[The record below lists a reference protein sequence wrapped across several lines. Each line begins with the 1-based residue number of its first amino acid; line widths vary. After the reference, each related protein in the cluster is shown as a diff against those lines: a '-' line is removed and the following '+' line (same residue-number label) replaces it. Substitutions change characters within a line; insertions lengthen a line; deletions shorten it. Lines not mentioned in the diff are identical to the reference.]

1 MFYGRKNCV
10 QLEAGLFS
18 LENQWYVYAKKIK
31 RAKLA
36 TTCRKKN
43 GGCDQIRS
51 RSIGIWQ
58 KRKYGGAHVMCSI
71 PNSRASVELE
81 LGLRPSPARLRNS
94 CLKGQPRS
102 MR

>member
-1 MFYGRKNCV
+1 MYMFYGRKNCV
-10 QLEAGLFS
+10 QLEAGLES

-51 RSIGIWQ
+51 RSIGIWK
-58 KRKYGGAHVMCSI
+58 KRKIWRGPCQVLDSKLVCIRGTRI
-71 PNSRASVELE
+71 
-81 LGLRPSPARLRNS
+81 GPSPKPCAPTQRLPE
-94 CLKGQPRS
+94 GPI
-102 MR
+102 